1 MLDEVEY
8 ILKIECHDLDNYY
21 EVKSLELENQ
31 LFNNNKVNVVNTQNK
46 LLIFCHIPIHIN
58 ESSSQVKKTLMDG
71 YGICNIDRFKDDKG
85 KPTSKCMVQMV
96 DVDTWLWV
104 YKHGFHCCGKYIIT
118 NEKLFKPKFC
128 KKRKQI
134 GHLID
139 KCSQTDEICD
149 NCSAVV
155 SANQSTL
162 INSNIKNKHIC
173 KEGVIKC
180 VNCGLKHSASSTE
193 CIKYKLEYNRINRPY
208 QQIISASGYSKSKY
222 NKRAMDISN
231 EKNATNSVV
240 TDTNSTLNLNNTAVT
255 KAMAEYKNEQQVVND
270 RVNNDLKRIEA
281 RVDVT
286 NKNFKSFKKQV
297 RTSENTVT
305 NYLETLLKC
314 QIKDDD
320 RLQQVNSELK
330 AKNVK
335 FLSEYKSS
343 DEDGMIDE

>member
-1 MLDEVEY
+1 
-8 ILKIECHDLDNYY
+8 
-21 EVKSLELENQ
+21 
-31 LFNNNKVNVVNTQNK
+31 
-46 LLIFCHIPIHIN
+46 
-58 ESSSQVKKTLMDG
+58 
-71 YGICNIDRFKDDKG
+71 
-85 KPTSKCMVQMV
+85 
-96 DVDTWLWV
+96 
-104 YKHGFHCCGKYIIT
+104 
-118 NEKLFKPKFC
+118 
-128 KKRKQI
+128 
-134 GHLID
+134 
-139 KCSQTDEICD
+139 
-149 NCSAVV
+149 
-155 SANQSTL
+155 
-162 INSNIKNKHIC
+162 
-173 KEGVIKC
+173 
-180 VNCGLKHSASSTE
+180 
-193 CIKYKLEYNRINRPY
+193 
-208 QQIISASGYSKSKY
+208 
-222 NKRAMDISN
+222 MDISN

-240 TDTNSTLNLNNTAVT
+240 TDTNSTLNLINTAVT